1 MHKLKAAG
9 VIPARY
15 ASTRFSGKPLA
26 DICGKSMI
34 LRVVEQAEKCRNL
47 TEVIVATDDKRI
59 FEHLLQFGK
68 KVVMTSPEA
77 RTGTDRCFEAAGK
90 AGYDIIVNIQGDE
103 PLLDP
108 ATVDKLVEAL
118 NENKEAVC
126 STPVKKITDLTE
138 IDNPNVVKAVFD
150 IRKKALY
157 FSRSRIP
164 FNRNEC
170 EFYYKHIGIYAFRT
184 EYLKT
189 FVGSEST
196 SLELT
201 ESLEQLRVL
210 ETGNS
215 IQCVTVES
223 ETIGVDTPSDLEK
236 VKSLIEK
243 KL

>member
-15 ASTRFSGKPLA
+15 ASTRFPGKPLA

-34 LRVVEQAEKCRNL
+34 LRVVEQAEKCLNL

-59 FEHLLQFGK
+59 FDHLLKFGK

-90 AGYDIIVNIQGDE
+90 AGYDVIVNIQGDE

-108 ATVDKLVEAL
+108 ITVDKLVEAL
-118 NENKEAVC
+118 NDHKEAVC
-126 STPVKKITDLTE
+126 STPVKKITDATD
-138 IDNPNVVKAVFD
+138 IDSPNVVKVVFD
-150 IRKKALY
+150 INGKALY

-170 EFYYKHIGIYAFRT
+170 GSYYKHIGIYAFRA

-196 SLELT
+196 TLELT

-210 ETGNS
+210 ETGKI
-215 IQCVTVES
+215 IQCVEVES
-223 ETIGVDTPSDLEK
+223 ESIGVDTPSDLEK
-236 VKSLIEK
+236 VKSIIEK